1 VFNGDFADRGG
12 QQVEVVA
19 LLFSLKVCFPDC
31 VFLLRG
37 NREFRDMNT
46 SSLSRAMRGLFELA
60 PFFSVLKLGF
70 VFSKAFIG
78 AARLCPKTNLPLL
91 QYSD

>member
-1 VFNGDFADRGG
+1 MFNSDFADRGG

-31 VFLLRG
+31 VFLLKG

-46 SSLSRAMRGLFELA
+46 SSLSRAIRGLFELA

-70 VFSKAFIG
+70 VFSKAFIE
-78 AARLCPKTNLPLL
+78 RLIGCPSPL
-91 QYSD
+91 